1 MAYSGTGTKADPFIV
16 DNWTDFVSV
25 CNVDNCYIKWADSD
39 EKVIDKVIITQS
51 IDCGEYGFKF
61 IDFNGWTFGEI
72 VVDFQQHSSFND
84 NCIFSGQFLLNDP
97 TICNWNI
104 DKISFN
110 YYDILLVE
118 NNRSTMFNCYF
129 SEITYPEAAADSAFW
144 TKKGQEVSLFPD
156 SYNCT
161 FKFVTR
167 GRNYVIPSL
176 RLFNCNLEIDYKSNL
191 DTVADKNYNAI
202 FYSGGVLS
210 NCNVFGKIDL
220 TQGSGSFQ
228 LKHWIS
234 NPSEPHLDVYPLYI
248 ENSIINLN
256 IISDSISIVKDVN
269 NHYPFEYTKSFF
281 TTNNGNYYS
290 VLNRIIPD
298 EMRCFTA
305 DIKNID
311 FLISKGF
318 SVKKD
323 DNYRNNQYYN
333 SDNIN
338 DWEWRQN
345 PVVNNG
351 YVFIP
356 FWFYPLSPAPQP
368 AEPVDENPYITVYDM
383 ETPQNGF
390 NNHGLGILR
399 PTQCPVVEEL
409 NGEYTINMIHPLDE
423 EKMWQTL
430 LEMNIVKVLGQL
442 FVIQRVDEVQRGG
455 SGYISVYAEHISYIL
470 NDSWI
475 FPPFSVMGY
484 YGQTLIDSIM
494 AQATDMGGD
503 WQTRYNFDI
512 TTNIN
517 APDDFYDWQDI
528 KDGATPYEMLLG
540 SNGFIAKLGGELY
553 RDNFTISIRDRMQGA
568 QDNAFEMA
576 IGYNLTGIKRTVDLS
591 TFCTYFR
598 GYDVS
603 DGNYDTW
610 FAVSWDPSTLPRAYP
625 RNIVRSQNFTYDN
638 PETAFG
644 QLERDTMAFFNANC
658 APLISYEL
666 TVHDLKNNPDFKMF
680 SNNYRYKVGDKGRVW
695 DERLKAWITLEIT
708 KTQKNGITGECEKVI
723 IGTQRS
729 FTRPTGYYPIIP
741 PMVIPSANKI
751 LEGVTPL
758 SFYSNGDDLVDYTI
772 FGNAGGVGKM
782 SDNLHHGGINY
793 GFYNPSNGQ
802 YSESTSWISS
812 NEAIEVEPDT
822 TYTFSLQYKPVDLL
836 GLFVIEYDENGEYIT
851 SSYGNTSASI
861 TSYTFTTTSTTKYIR
876 CETTGIGSY
885 GVSDFGDFNLNEG
898 SAQLPYEPYG
908 CMITVIV
915 SDGTRTQ
922 TVQITANEPLDEGES
937 ISMSESGTAI
947 PTYEGLCSIDVVA
960 TVQPRIRIT
969 YKEG

>member
-1 MAYSGTGTKADPFIV
+1 MAYSGTGTKENPFIV
-16 DNWTDFVSV
+16 DNWTDFLSV
-25 CNVDNCYIKWADSD
+25 CNIEDSYIKWADRPIKTIESVTIASTIPSQF
-39 EKVIDKVIITQS
+39 EL
-51 IDCGEYGFKF
+51 C
-61 IDFNGWTFGEI
+61 DFNGWTFEDITIQLPDNSSTVFSARFGSRIIGNMNVKHLYVNRPDI
-72 VVDFQQHSSFND
+72 VLFDTNQSKMY
-84 NCIFSGQFLLNDP
+84 C
-97 TICNWNI
+97 CNFEEVVI
-104 DKISFN
+104 EEAA
-110 YYDILLVE
+110 E
-118 NNRSTMFNCYF
+118 NN
-129 SEITYPEAAADSAFW
+129 AFW
-144 TKKGQEVSLFPD
+144 TDMGVTRPFFPD
-156 SYNCT
+156 CHYCT
-161 FKFVTR
+161 IKYKTE
-167 GRNYVIPSL
+167 GRNIMSPNGSFYA
-176 RLFNCNLEIDYKSNL
+176 CNVEIDYKALST
-191 DTVADKNYNAI
+191 TVGNKEKN
-202 FYSGGVLS
+202 GVFQS
-210 NCNVFGKIDL
+210 SQFVNCNLFGKIDL
-220 TQGSGSFQ
+220 RNGSGSFGIIRKSKS
-228 LKHWIS
+228 LSLTDSVVNIEFLNNGVDLS
-234 NPSEPHLDVYPLYI
+234 NKGSWLITYGKSCFVTNRGNCYSLL
-248 ENSIINLN
+248 SALV
-256 IISDSISIVKDVN
+256 ISDIQCFSGDV
-269 NHYPFEYTKSFF
+269 
-281 TTNNGNYYS
+281 
-290 VLNRIIPD
+290 
-298 EMRCFTA
+298 
-305 DIKNID
+305 KNID
-311 FLISKGF
+311 YLAQKGF
-318 SVKKD
+318 NAVHDDSVRNQQYMSYSDLVD
-323 DNYRNNQYYN
+323 DDARGYFG
-333 SDNIN
+333 
-338 DWEWRQN
+338 DWTWRQN
-345 PVVNNG
+345 PAVNNG
-351 YVFIP
+351 DAFIP
-356 FWFYPLSPAPQP
+356 FWFYPTAPAPQP

-399 PTQCPVVEEL
+399 PTQCPVIEEL
-409 NGEYTINMIHPLDE
+409 NGEYTVNMIHPLDE
-423 EKMWQTL
+423 EGMWRTL

-503 WQTRYNFDI
+503 WQTRYYFDI

-517 APDDFYDWQDI
+517 APDDFYDWDEM

-540 SNGFIAKLGGELY
+540 GNGFIAKLGGELY
-553 RDNFTISIRDRMQGA
+553 RDNFALSIQDRMQGA
-568 QDNAFEMA
+568 QDNAFEMS

-680 SNNYRYKVGDKGRVW
+680 TNNYRYKVGDKGRVW

-729 FTRPTGYYPIIP
+729 FTRPAGYYPIIP
-741 PMVIPSANKI
+741 SMVIPSANII

-772 FGNAGGVGKM
+772 FGNAGGVGEM

-793 GFYNPSNGQ
+793 GFYNPSNGE
-802 YSESTSWISS
+802 YIPGSTSWIAS

-822 TYTFSLQYKPVDLL
+822 TYTFSLQYKPVESL
-836 GLFVIEYDENGEYIT
+836 GLFIIEYDENGNYIT
-851 SSYGNTSASI
+851 SSYGNTSASV
-861 TSYTFTTTSTTKYIR
+861 TSYTFTTSATTKLIR
-876 CETTGIGSY
+876 CEITGIGSY

-898 SAQLPYEPYG
+898 STQLPYEPYG

-922 TVQITANEPLDEGES
+922 TVQITANEPLEEGES
-937 ISMSESGTAI
+937 ISMSESETAI